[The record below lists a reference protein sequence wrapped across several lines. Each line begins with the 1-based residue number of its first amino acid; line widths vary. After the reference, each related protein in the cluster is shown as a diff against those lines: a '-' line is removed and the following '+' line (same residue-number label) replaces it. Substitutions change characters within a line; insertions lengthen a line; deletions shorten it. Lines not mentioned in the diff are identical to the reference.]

1 MTNTLNKP
9 TPAIIK
15 NLYFFLLSAILG
27 IELFVG
33 IFVAPIIFFPE
44 RFSLNLPLTLAQ
56 SGMIMSEI
64 FIKLGYILM
73 GISILGVFYSLYE
86 SSKLLLC
93 ISFLIALLAGI
104 FVFYFTPIIL
114 QAQNLGESSQN
125 FQQIHTLSEY
135 AIKIIAILQMIS
147 LLILGRAKNSQK

>member
-9 TPAIIK
+9 APAIIK

-64 FIKLGYILM
+64 FVKLGYILM

-86 SSKLLLC
+86 SSKLLLY